1 MANCSKGNFF
11 LGVLIGAAAGAAAA
25 YFSDRRKRELF
36 ADNVSSSVERARD
49 SIVEGYYEA
58 KERYNRYRNRLTDE
72 ANDLLEEIES
82 AND

>member
-1 MANCSKGNFF
+1 MANCSKGNFL
-11 LGVLIGAAAGAAAA
+11 LGLLLGAAAGAAAA
-25 YFSDRRKRELF
+25 YFSDRRHREVF
-36 ADNVSSSVERARD
+36 ADNVSST
-49 SIVEGYYEA
+49 VEGYYEA